1 MEEDTMTEQPVQPDG
16 APPPAPA
23 WQPPEPLAGP
33 APGYEFAEFGPR
45 LLAYVIDGLII
56 TAAVIVAVLILA
68 IPFAGMIGSGSQ
80 SRLTGPVAGF
90 VVLVVLVVAVITL
103 GYFPYFWT
111 RSGST
116 PGMRMMGLKVVRD
129 VDGGPLS
136 TGQAIIRL
144 IGYWVSSAV
153 LYLGFIWVLIDKR
166 RRGWHDLIAGTV
178 VVKQV

>member
-1 MEEDTMTEQPVQPDG
+1 MTEQVPQPEA
-16 APPPAPA
+16 APPPAIPP

-33 APGYEFAEFGPR
+33 APGYEFGDFGPR
-45 LLAYVIDGLII
+45 LVAYLIDGLII
-56 TAAVIVAVLILA
+56 TAAVIAATVILA
-68 IPFAGMIGSGSQ
+68 IPFAGIIGTEPQ
-80 SRLTGPVAGF
+80 RQLTGPIAGF
-90 VVLVVLVVAVITL
+90 AVLVIIVVAVITL

-129 VDGGPLS
+129 VDGGPLT
-136 TGQAIIRL
+136 TGQAVIRL